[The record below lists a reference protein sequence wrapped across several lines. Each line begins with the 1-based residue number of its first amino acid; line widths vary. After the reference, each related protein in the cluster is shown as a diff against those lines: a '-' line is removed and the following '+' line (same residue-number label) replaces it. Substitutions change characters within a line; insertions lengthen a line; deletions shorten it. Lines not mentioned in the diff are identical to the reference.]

1 MKKGVLVTGAAGFIG
16 SRVCEA
22 LIAEGL
28 AVFGVDDFSKGLEAR
43 VPQGVELISGDVNV
57 LNLESLIVEPVDAI
71 FHLAGQSS
79 GEYSFY
85 HPIEDLQRNYQS
97 TVSMAQFAHSTG
109 VRKFIHAS
117 SMSVYGNPPASEAG
131 SLSED
136 GLTFPVSNYGVSKL
150 AAETFLRAQTHMSS
164 LSLRMFNVYGPG
176 QNLKRLDQGMVSIFL
191 SQALADQS
199 IEVKGSKD
207 RIRDFVF
214 IDDVVEAWLRALS
227 FDFERHLN
235 LNVGTG
241 IGSSVESLV
250 HKIKTLLPGTS
261 ITYSDPT
268 PADQRIAVAD
278 TDLLSSA
285 LKNVPRTSLDD
296 GLAVF
301 LDWAHEECG
310 RTDGAAGATS

>member
-1 MKKGVLVTGAAGFIG
+1 MRKKVMVTGAAGFIG

-22 LIAEGL
+22 LIAEDHT
-28 AVFGVDDFSKGLEAR
+28 VFGVDDFSKGLEAR
-43 VPQGVELISGDVNV
+43 VPQGVELTSGDVNV
-57 LNLESLIVEPVDAI
+57 LNLESLMVEPVDAI

-97 TVSMAQFAHSTG
+97 TVSMAQFARSTG

-117 SMSVYGNPPASEAG
+117 SMSVYGNPRASEAV

-136 GLTFPVSNYGVSKL
+136 GLALPVSNYGVSKL

-214 IDDVVEAWLRALS
+214 IDDVVEAWLRALY
-227 FDFERHLN
+227 FDFDRHLN

-241 IGSSVESLV
+241 IGSTVESLV
-250 HKIKTLLPGTS
+250 HKIKALLPGTS
-261 ITYSDPT
+261 IKYSAPT
-268 PADQRIAVAD
+268 PADQQIAVPNI
-278 TDLLSSA
+278 DLLSST
-285 LKNVPRTSLDD
+285 LKNVPSTSLDD
-296 GLAVF
+296 GLAAF
-301 LDWAHEECG
+301 LDWAHDERDWPESAAEELY
-310 RTDGAAGATS
+310 